1 MTYLFILTHSLV
13 LSKSYR
19 KTVVQSMQPILFPE
33 LSILQIKKYSF
44 LYSLSCRFSLP
55 AARPFIWL
63 FDYLSSPIFGLF
75 YIVIT
80 QSALFPFDFGIELL
94 SNVTLLAIELL
105 PEVANGMMAFP
116 EKSYFSR
123 KVLIGRGHTFHHI
136 G

>member
-55 AARPFIWL
+55 AARPSIWL

-94 SNVTLLAIELL
+94 EQCYTV
-105 PEVANGMMAFP
+105 
-116 EKSYFSR
+116 SYFQSCGIYIP
-123 KVLIGRGHTFHHI
+123 VLIMFYFHPDERLHNRVPYH
-136 G
+136 

>member
-44 LYSLSCRFSLP
+44 LYLLSCRFSLP

-94 SNVTLLAIELL
+94 EQCYTV
-105 PEVANGMMAFP
+105 
-116 EKSYFSR
+116 SY
-123 KVLIGRGHTFHHI
+123 
-136 G
+136 